1 MKLPKHNFWGAGEPD
16 CPPDLKAPN
25 GELHTMRCK
34 VCGDGWRQSLDVC
47 MAALGP
53 PVPRYSGWLWTH
65 VVKGGDYRMLGEAKL
80 QTDKPLIDMAEV
92 VVYQGADGKLWVR
105 DAHEFQA
112 RFSRTRP
119 DADGVAD
126 THTDHPLRH
135 YDKTCPACN
144 PSGVED
150 KTK

>member
-1 MKLPKHNFWGAGEPD
+1 
-16 CPPDLKAPN
+16 
-25 GELHTMRCK
+25 
-34 VCGDGWRQSLDVC
+34 
-47 MAALGP
+47 
-53 PVPRYSGWLWTH
+53 
-65 VVKGGDYRMLGEAKL
+65 MLGEAKL